1 MKITDMRA
9 LGAGLLGIL
18 AGLYFDL
25 IYTWDNA
32 GTFLVAGLSL
42 IGLII
47 CFFIIQMLAK
57 GDEKVSK
64 LLFVIFFF
72 AFAVTFIVTWIF
84 HLL

>member
-25 IYTWDNA
+25 IYTWENA
-32 GTFLVAGLSL
+32 GTLVVAGLSL

-57 GDEKVSK
+57 GDEAVSK
-64 LLFVIFFF
+64 FLFVIFFF
-72 AFAVTFIVTWIF
+72 AFAVTFIVTWILYF
-84 HLL
+84 I